1 MGAAMTLRRERGI
14 TYLGLLLA
22 VALTSGALAA
32 GSAVWSHQQRRE
44 REKQLLWA
52 GDQIR
57 RALVAYAATGVDAAG
72 RRFPARLEDLLEDK
86 RSLLPRRHLRRLYHD
101 PITHGQPWGLV
112 RDERGGIVAVFSSS
126 DAVPIKTAGFARED
140 AEFESARRYRD
151 WRFAAAALVPEPGA
165 SGVAGAASGAASSPL
180 RPRPNPDTSTEVQ
193 PDPSV
198 PKMEPQAPP
207 EDLPEGEAEVTR
219 PDVTPED

>member
-1 MGAAMTLRRERGI
+1 MSLRRERGI

-57 RALVAYAATGVDAAG
+57 RALVAYAATGADAAG
-72 RRFPARLEDLLEDK
+72 QRFPARLEDLLEDN

-140 AEFESARRYRD
+140 AEFESARHYRD
-151 WRFAAAALVPEPGA
+151 WRFAAAALAPAPGA
-165 SGVAGAASGAASSPL
+165 SAAAGAASGAASGPL
-180 RPRPNPDTSTEVQ
+180 RPVPSTEVQ

-198 PKMEPQAPP
+198 PKMQPQAPP
-207 EDLPEGEAEVTR
+207 EDVPEGEAEVTR

>member
-1 MGAAMTLRRERGI
+1 MAKRRERGI

-57 RALVAYAATGVDAAG
+57 RALVTYAATGADAAG
-72 RRFPARLEDLLEDK
+72 ARYPARLEDLLEDN
-86 RSLLPRRHLRRLYHD
+86 RSLVPRRHLRRLYHD
-101 PITHGQPWGLV
+101 PLTHGQPWGLV
-112 RDERGGIVAVFSSS
+112 RDERGGIIAVFSTS
-126 DAVPIKTAGFARED
+126 DAVPIKTAGFSRDD
-140 AEFESARRYRD
+140 ASFEAARRYRD
-151 WRFAAAALVPEPGA
+151 WRFAAAALPAELAA
-165 SGVAGAASGAASSPL
+165 SGAARAAAGAASGAASGPL
-180 RPRPNPDTSTEVQ
+180 RPGPSTDPQ
-193 PDPSV
+193 PDPST
-198 PKMEPQAPP
+198 PSMEPQAPP
-207 EDLPEGEAEVTR
+207 EEPPEGEAEVTR

>member
-1 MGAAMTLRRERGI
+1 MALRRERGI

-57 RALVAYAATGVDAAG
+57 RALVAYAATGADAAG
-72 RRFPARLEDLLEDK
+72 RRFPARLEDLLEDN
-86 RSLLPRRHLRRLYHD
+86 RSLVPRRHLRRLYHD

-112 RDERGGIVAVFSSS
+112 RDERGGIVAVFSTS
-126 DAVPIKTAGFARED
+126 DAVPIKTSGFGRD
-140 AEFESARRYRD
+140 YAEFEDAQHYRD
-151 WRFAAAALVPEPGA
+151 WRFATVNLLPPPDAA
-165 SGVAGAASGAASSPL
+165 SAASGAASGPQ
-180 RPRPNPDTSTEVQ
+180 RPRRPAPFEVQ

-198 PKMEPQAPP
+198 PKMDPQAPP
-207 EDLPEGEAEVTR
+207 EEVPEGEPEVTR
-219 PDVTPED
+219 PDAPPED

>member
-1 MGAAMTLRRERGI
+1 MRTPPWAGRQRGI
-14 TYLGLLLA
+14 TYLALLLA

-57 RALVAYAATGVDAAG
+57 RALERYAATGADAAG
-72 RRFPARLEDLLEDK
+72 RRFPARLEDLLEDN
-86 RSLLPRRHLRRLYHD
+86 RSLVPRRHLRRLYHD

-112 RDERGGIVAVFSSS
+112 RDERGGIVAVFSTSE
-126 DAVPIKTAGFARED
+126 AVPIKTSGFARGYTEFED
-140 AEFESARRYRD
+140 AQHYRD
-151 WRFAAAALVPEPGA
+151 WRFAAVELAPPPGA
-165 SGVAGAASGAASSPL
+165 ASAASGAASGPQ
-180 RPRPNPDTSTEVQ
+180 RPRGPVPFEVQ

-207 EDLPEGEAEVTR
+207 EEVPEGEPEVTR
-219 PDVTPED
+219 PDVTPGD